1 MIHLNTISIF
11 FLTLLISLQVGA
23 QSVDQSQVNYN
34 IPLSGRTLNG
44 YSVFQSFTAGI
55 TGTLVGIEL
64 VFVDSMIGSATLKLY
79 AGTDTSGT
87 LLQTAAGT
95 VSCQNS
101 PCFMN
106 FSLSAAVVSGQQYTF
121 RFVPGQGI
129 TDPYF
134 LRGERPGNYA
144 GGKMGF
150 INPFMMGYPALD
162 PDLVFKT
169 FVLQGTTGFDF
180 PDKQQLSILVFP
192 NPAKDNVEL
201 LIEKNNLALDVSE
214 LSITG
219 VLGQPIKNQRIL
231 PGQSNIQIEGL
242 PVGIYFFEVKN
253 SRHQTL
259 SSKKII
265 IH

>member
-1 MIHLNTISIF
+1 MIHLDTIRVF
-11 FLTLLISLQVGA
+11 FLSLLITLQVGA

-44 YSVFQSFTAGI
+44 YNVFQSFTAGL

-64 VFVDSMIGSATLKLY
+64 VFVDSMIGSAALKLY
-79 AGTDTSGT
+79 TGADTSGM
-87 LLQTAAGT
+87 LLQTSPGT

-101 PCFMN
+101 PCIMN
-106 FSLSAAVVSGQQYTF
+106 FSLSAAVVSGQQYSF
-121 RFVPGQGI
+121 RFIPGPGI

-134 LRGERPGNYA
+134 LQGERPGTYA

-150 INPFMMGYPALD
+150 INPFLMGHPPLD

-169 FVLQGTTGFDF
+169 FVLQEATGFGVTVT
-180 PDKQQLSILVFP
+180 QQLSILIFP
-192 NPAKDNVEL
+192 NPAKENMEIL
-201 LIEKNNLALDVSE
+201 LENNYAAMDVTE

-219 VLGQPIKNQRIL
+219 VLGQIIKNQRIL

-242 PVGIYFFEVKN
+242 PAGIYFFSLKN
-253 SRHQTL
+253 SKRQTL
-259 SSKKII
+259 STKKII